1 MRTYTELGE
10 IEIPLLKRAYKISH
24 APGPRAEAV
33 ISKEPGS
40 DPPADLGESPGEAG
54 GSWSSP

>member
-1 MRTYTELGE
+1 MGMET
-10 IEIPLLKRAYKISH
+10 PLLQGTHKISH
-24 APGPRAEAV
+24 APQPRAEAV

-54 GSWSSP
+54 L